1 MAEIL
6 RSSSHP
12 HPCPP
17 PSIGRETQGTWIGA
31 SPLMGGDKGEG
42 EKRRAKRFLDEF
54 RGLKNSTAWGKRLRD
69 SRGTALVLTLLI
81 IITLAGLTLGF
92 SSESGVELT
101 LAGYTKDSTRA
112 YQLARSGI
120 NIALELL
127 ARDEDFEID
136 TFNEAWRQFGSI
148 PLAEGKVEEG
158 VSFSGGMVD
167 ENSKININLLRNSQ
181 GEIDEKREAQMQRLF
196 RAMGVKEERLNPVLD
211 WLDADDI
218 ERQDGAE
225 GYFYQNLEEP
235 YECAN
240 GAFLTVGQIFL
251 VRGMRDLEL
260 FGEKKSKRLM
270 DYLTIYSDGKI
281 NINTAPKEVLESLG
295 ENMDSALAE
304 AIVEYRKGEKF
315 ESIDDLR
322 KVPGMDGEVL
332 AEIGEWITVKSSTFS
347 IDAHV
352 NCNGAVASI
361 RTIAEREGNKT
372 KLIYWQVL

>member
-1 MAEIL
+1 
-6 RSSSHP
+6 
-12 HPCPP
+12 
-17 PSIGRETQGTWIGA
+17 
-31 SPLMGGDKGEG
+31 MGGDKGEG

-54 RGLKNSTAWGKRLRD
+54 RGLKNSTAWGKQLRD

-92 SSESGVELT
+92 SSESGVEVT

-148 PLAEGKVEEG
+148 PLAEGKGEEG

-181 GEIDEKREAQMQRLF
+181 GEIDEKREAQMRRLF
-196 RAMGVKEERLNPVLD
+196 SAMGVNEERLNPVLD

-304 AIVEYRKGEKF
+304 AIVEYRKGENF

>member
-1 MAEIL
+1 MQAYGRNETRAL
-6 RSSSHP
+6 KLECRTSSH
-12 HPCPP
+12 HAQK
-17 PSIGRETQGTWIGA
+17 SQ
-31 SPLMGGDKGEG
+31 
-42 EKRRAKRFLDEF
+42 
-54 RGLKNSTAWGKRLRD
+54 LKTLKTE
-69 SRGTALVLTLLI
+69 RGTALVITLLI

-92 SSESGVELT
+92 SSDSGVELT
-101 LAGYTKDSTRA
+101 LAGYAKDSTRA

-127 ARDEDFEID
+127 ARDEDFEMD
-136 TFNEAWRQFGSI
+136 TFNEDWRQFGSI
-148 PLAEGKVEEG
+148 PLAEGIVEAG

-181 GEIDEKREAQMQRLF
+181 GEIDEKREAQMRRLF

-240 GAFLTVGQIFL
+240 GPFLTVGQVFL
-251 VRGMRDLEL
+251 VRGMRDLER
-260 FGEKKSKRLM
+260 FGEKKRKKLM
-270 DYLTIYSDGKI
+270 DYLTIHSDGKI

-295 ENMDSALAE
+295 ENMDSALAA
-304 AIVEYRKGEKF
+304 AIVEYRKEESF

-322 KVPGMDGEVL
+322 KVPGMDDEVL
-332 AEIGEWITVKSSTFS
+332 AEIREWITVKSSSFS
-347 IDAHV
+347 IEVHV

-361 RTIAEREGNKT
+361 KTIAQRQGNKAR
-372 KLIYWQVL
+372 LIYWQVL